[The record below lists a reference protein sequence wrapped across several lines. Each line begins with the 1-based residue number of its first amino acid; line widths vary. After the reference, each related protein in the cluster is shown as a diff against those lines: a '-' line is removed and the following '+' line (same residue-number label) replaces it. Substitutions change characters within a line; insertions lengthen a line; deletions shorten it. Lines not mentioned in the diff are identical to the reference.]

1 MSSLKPA
8 IQQGNGMR
16 TGCLQH
22 QLHHLETQLQKDR
35 CLQSKQ
41 SLNKNSEEELAD
53 FSRTS
58 RVQLILTTKK
68 LDS

>member
-1 MSSLKPA
+1 
-8 IQQGNGMR
+8 MR